1 MSKKL
6 TMAIIAIVL
15 AVVVIGVAVYYVS
28 SNNDSKD
35 GYTLSFESNGGTEVS
50 PITFDE
56 KTSVAAPPNPTKTV
70 AELLGW
76 YSDEDLT
83 APFEFDKLPSGN
95 SKIFAKWAE
104 YMDLDDDDWN
114 EIENNPGTTPWNL
127 GNEQMD
133 SIAVR
138 GSDILAMEDYLET
151 VMLTVSN
158 GFVLLDLEDLCE
170 NNNITSNSVFKF
182 SITVGNKS
190 ALSSEESD
198 IIGDRPLYNVIF
210 TINDKAVLDPDDF
223 ITLYLNYTLKDGEIA
238 SKLQVY
244 SLLNGVTESVDTD
257 YSTEGNFV
265 ECDAEYSSY
274 YIIAYGSL
282 LWPDLFGI
290 GIPHASEQIDNYAG
304 TNLFDFFNTEDSDD
318 IPSDLLKYI
327 DVSNLNWELRSVSI
341 DDYSKT
347 QFENYIKSLESNGFK
362 QYTFSE
368 DISTSTNTWIGIK
381 SVGGVNYLIVVD
393 LDDSDL
399 RSYSGQDGFSPF
411 YQSDDS
417 DLSIVLLNFDPLKE
431 LGISITK
438 SESSSETWIDNLAGF
453 TIPAPYAN
461 SGFKNLAEIEF
472 SGSSL
477 SALLDK
483 IIITDNMSNEDR
495 KSFESFLKGLNN
507 IKCKMG
513 YINVVDKDGRNLT
526 YDAVW
531 QEVNNIQKQN
541 GLKLISATV
550 DDGHYNSP
558 VILAKTLEVA
568 NGQFTFEDLVIIT
581 FDGIEDDDLL
591 SNNPEMSIFVVDAS
605 ISMNLNDI
613 SIPGFQLNN
622 LQFNE
627 PWVENFAGFQFP
639 EPYANAVIDY
649 CMDMNIDIGELL
661 NLLNTAFP
669 DPNMITEEILVIK
682 EAMGMYKDLSG
693 SIGAISF
700 TSSDFNFEAANK
712 FVQNIVEANGL
723 ILANS
728 EVDDEDGAVWS
739 MFRSIQPSASG
750 TSVTMEDMITVAWVP
765 YELGGE
771 YMYTVQISSIDAKFT
786 ISM

>member
-56 KTSVAAPPNPTKTV
+56 KTSVAAPPNPTKTG
-70 AELLGW
+70 AEFLGW

-83 APFEFDKLPSGN
+83 APFTFDKLPSGD
-95 SKIFAKWAE
+95 SKLFAKWAE

-114 EIENNPGTTPWNL
+114 EIENNPGTAPWNL

-151 VMLTVSN
+151 VMLTASN

-170 NNNITSNSVFKF
+170 NNNITSDSVFKF

-210 TINDKAVLDPDDF
+210 TINDKAVSDPDDF

-257 YSTEGNFV
+257 YSAEGNFV

-290 GIPHASEQIDNYAG
+290 GIPHASGQIDNYAG
-304 TNLFDFFNTEDSDD
+304 TSLFDFFNTEDSDD

-327 DVSNLNWELRSVSI
+327 DISNLNWELRSVSI

-362 QYTFSE
+362 QYIFSE

-381 SVGGVNYLIVVD
+381 SVDGVDYLIVVD
-393 LDDSDL
+393 LDDGDL

-461 SGFKNLAEIEF
+461 SGFENLAEIEF

-495 KSFESFLKGLNN
+495 KSFESFLKGLSN

-531 QEVNNIQKQN
+531 QEVNNLQKQN

-581 FDGIEDDDLL
+581 FDGIEDDNLL

-649 CMDMNIDIGELL
+649 CMDI
-661 NLLNTAFP
+661 
-669 DPNMITEEILVIK
+669 
-682 EAMGMYKDLSG
+682 
-693 SIGAISF
+693 
-700 TSSDFNFEAANK
+700 
-712 FVQNIVEANGL
+712 
-723 ILANS
+723 
-728 EVDDEDGAVWS
+728 
-739 MFRSIQPSASG
+739 
-750 TSVTMEDMITVAWVP
+750 
-765 YELGGE
+765 
-771 YMYTVQISSIDAKFT
+771 
-786 ISM
+786 